1 MCGPADSAGAEGLVD
16 AFLAGQ
22 QAMYADGEEA
32 AVDELL
38 ADDVT
43 WHVPGRSPIA
53 GDFSGRAAV
62 LRYLRFRR
70 SLAGETMG
78 TTERGQAHHGDGVM
92 RLADRHARVADG
104 DVFWRTA
111 DVYRVANGKIAEAW
125 SVPLDHQYVEDAW
138 AAARPRPFVYAQRV
152 RPQDC
157 AASTMLGHPRFLEFF
172 EAAFIECW
180 RDRFGRI
187 DASLGDERSLTVG
200 AVNVNYIGGVCCDD
214 EIQISVSL
222 DRITKRSITVHYE
235 AVVDARTV
243 AEATSRYVC
252 LDRTGNPAPLPD
264 AITAHRR

>member
-1 MCGPADSAGAEGLVD
+1 MGGPADSAGAEGLVD
-16 AFLAGQ
+16 TFLAGQ
-22 QAMYADGEEA
+22 QAMCAVGEEV

-38 ADDVT
+38 AEDVT
-43 WHVPGRSPIA
+43 WHVPGASPIA

-62 LRYLRFRR
+62 LWYLGFRR
-70 SLAGETMG
+70 TLAGETMR
-78 TTERGQAHHGDGVM
+78 TTERGQAPQGDVVV
-92 RLADRHARVADG
+92 RLAERHARVVDG

-125 SVPLDHQYVEDAW
+125 LVPLDHQYVEDAW
-138 AAARPRPFVYAQRV
+138 AAVRPRPFVYAQRV

-180 RDRFGRI
+180 RERFGQI

-200 AVNVNYIGGVCCDD
+200 AVKVNYIGGVCCDD
-214 EIQISVSL
+214 EMQIFVSL
-222 DRITKRSITVHYE
+222 DRITKRSITVHYD

-252 LDRTGNPAPLPD
+252 LDRAGNPTSLPD